1 VTALPAGW
9 SRPPVPVRT
18 ILATIGLVLGAA
30 LALYLLVETRRA
42 LTWLVVPA
50 FFAVALSPLAAM
62 VQRRLLGDR
71 WRALVGAG
79 GVELLGVLGA
89 LLAIPVAGMIHVI
102 VRDLWDHRRGRLKE
116 DPPSGRTAGP
126 RSPRPTAGQDHHPL
140 PPGCA
145 RRSDDLTP
153 RLRPPARRRATRP
166 PGVVA
171 DRWHV
176 PSDCPDIAVLDDS
189 VRFQP

>member
-71 WRALVGAG
+71 WWALVGAG
-79 GVELLGVLGA
+79 GVELLAVLGA

-116 DPPSGRTAGP
+116 EPTVGEDRRPAVAPTDGGSGPPPPSPRVRTA
-126 RSPRPTAGQDHHPL
+126 L
-140 PPGCA
+140 
-145 RRSDDLTP
+145 RRSDPSPT
-153 RLRPPARRRATRP
+153 PARPSASDPPTWRRR
-166 PGVVA
+166 
-171 DRWHV
+171 
-176 PSDCPDIAVLDDS
+176 
-189 VRFQP
+189 